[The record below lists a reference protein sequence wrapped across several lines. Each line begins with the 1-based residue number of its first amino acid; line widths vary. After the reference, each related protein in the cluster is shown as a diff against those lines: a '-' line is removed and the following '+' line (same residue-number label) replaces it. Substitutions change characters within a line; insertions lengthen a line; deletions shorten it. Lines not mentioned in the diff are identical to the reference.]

1 MVGVRLAVASLVLV
15 FALGCG
21 RPFEVEGDI
30 TQAGGELIVRGDFGA
45 GRGVVVLVDGV
56 AASSAVFESNTCVR
70 VRVPPLPRSGVVD
83 VQLLFANGEHGEQV
97 EHGEK
102 IEIGGA
108 LRVSA
113 PPLEIRE

>member
-1 MVGVRLAVASLVLV
+1 MVLGVRLAVPSFVLV

-30 TQAGGELIVRGDFGA
+30 SQAGGELIVRGEFGA

-56 AASSAVFESNTCVR
+56 AASGAVFESHTCVR

-83 VQLLFANGEHGEQV
+83 VQLLFANDEHGEHGERV
-97 EHGEK
+97 EL
-102 IEIGGA
+102 GGA